1 MSQERLTRL
10 LNFLKEDPEDPFT
23 LYAIATEY
31 AKSDLSQARQ
41 YYEKLLTEQ
50 PNYVATYYHAA
61 KLYQANGETT
71 LAETTYQK
79 GITIAQQQHDNLAL
93 RELQNAYNEFL
104 FEEEEED

>member
-1 MSQERLTRL
+1 MNQERLNQL
-10 LNFLKEDPEDPFT
+10 LNFLQDEPNDPFT

-31 AKSDLSQARQ
+31 TKFDTQKARK
-41 YYEKLLTEQ
+41 YYEKLLDEH

-61 KLYQANGETT
+61 KLYQANGEAT

-79 GITIAQQQHDNLAL
+79 GIEVAQKQRDHLAL

-104 FEEEEED
+104 FEEE